1 MDQRFITYFPNISF
15 QELSLL
21 QQTTKDLTE
30 KEFTTFVTI
39 YQGRRK
45 DPMLLLILSAVGLLG
60 FAGIHRFLLGQIG
73 MGILYLLT
81 AGLCFIGTI
90 IDMVNY
96 QKLAL
101 EHNQMEMM
109 SAIQMTKMLNQKN

>member
-1 MDQRFITYFPNISF
+1 MDQQFITYFPNISF

-21 QQTTKDLTE
+21 QEATKDLNE
-30 KEFTTFVTI
+30 QQLKTFVTI
-39 YQGRRK
+39 YHGRRK
-45 DPMLLLILSAVGLLG
+45 DPTLILILAAVGLFG
-60 FAGIHRFLLGQIG
+60 FAGIHRFITGQVG
-73 MGILYLLT
+73 MGILYFLT
-81 AGLCFIGTI
+81 VGLCFIGTI

-109 SAIQMTKMLNQKN
+109 TSIQMTKMLNAQN